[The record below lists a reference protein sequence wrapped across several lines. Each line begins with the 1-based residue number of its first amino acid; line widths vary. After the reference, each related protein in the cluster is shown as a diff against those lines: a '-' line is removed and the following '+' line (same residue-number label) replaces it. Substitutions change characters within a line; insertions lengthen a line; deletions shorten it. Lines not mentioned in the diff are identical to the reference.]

1 MKLYFSPGACSFS
14 PHIALREAGVDFELV
29 KVDLKNRKLAA
40 NGGDYLAINPKGYVP
55 VLELDNGERLS
66 EGPAIVQY
74 IADLKPELGL
84 APATGSFECYRL
96 QEWLAFINSEVHKG
110 FSPLF
115 NPTTPEETKAA
126 TRAALAGRLAY
137 LAGHLDRNEYLLGT
151 QFTVADGYLYTVLNW
166 GQWVGVDISQWPS
179 LAAFVERVASRPSVS
194 AARAAEAGKG

>member
-1 MKLYFSPGACSFS
+1 
-14 PHIALREAGVDFELV
+14 
-29 KVDLKNRKLAA
+29 
-40 NGGDYLAINPKGYVP
+40 
-55 VLELDNGERLS
+55 
-66 EGPAIVQY
+66 
-74 IADLKPELGL
+74 
-84 APATGSFECYRL
+84 
-96 QEWLAFINSEVHKG
+96 VHKG